1 MDTLFTIETVLLGA
15 ICWILLETAWNSSI
29 MDAIQA
35 RILKLSKEMLDKL
48 KNKVLGDSQVEKFD
62 IGEIV
67 RWPGWDHSNLEVIRN
82 YKYGVLLSI
91 YTGKLDK
98 RDIKIAEI
106 LPFGGS
112 KPIKISLLLVKKS
125 DLED

>member
-1 MDTLFTIETVLLGA
+1 M
-15 ICWILLETAWNSSI
+15 LE
-29 MDAIQA
+29 
-35 RILKLSKEMLDKL
+35 KL
-48 KNKVLGDSQVEKFD
+48 KNKVLGDSQTDNFV

-67 RWPGWDHSNLEVIRN
+67 RWPGWQHTAENVTRN

-98 RDIKIAEI
+98 REIKIAKI
-106 LPFGGS
+106 LPFGES
-112 KPIKISLLLVKKS
+112 KPVKISLILVKKS

>member
-1 MDTLFTIETVLLGA
+1 
-15 ICWILLETAWNSSI
+15 
-29 MDAIQA
+29 
-35 RILKLSKEMLDKL
+35 MLDKL
-48 KNKVLGDSQVEKFD
+48 KNKVFGDSQTEKFE

-67 RWPGWDHSNLEVIRN
+67 RWPGWDHQPENVTRN

-106 LPFGGS
+106 LPFGAKKS
-112 KPIKISLLLVKKS
+112 VKISLILVKKS

>member
-1 MDTLFTIETVLLGA
+1 M
-15 ICWILLETAWNSSI
+15 LE
-29 MDAIQA
+29 
-35 RILKLSKEMLDKL
+35 KL
-48 KNKVLGDSQVEKFD
+48 KNKVFGDSQTLKFEV
-62 IGEIV
+62 GEIV
-67 RWPGWDHSNLEVIRN
+67 RWPGWHIEDKNVSRD

-98 RDIKIAEI
+98 REIKIAEI
-106 LPFGGS
+106 LPFGHE

>member
-1 MDTLFTIETVLLGA
+1 M
-15 ICWILLETAWNSSI
+15 LE
-29 MDAIQA
+29 
-35 RILKLSKEMLDKL
+35 KL
-48 KNKVLGDSQVEKFD
+48 KNKVLGDSQTDKFD

-67 RWPGWDHSNLEVIRN
+67 RWPGWDIDHENVSRD

-98 RDIKIAEI
+98 REIKIAKI
-106 LPFGGS
+106 LPFGTS
-112 KPIKISLLLVKKS
+112 IPINISLILVKKS

>member
-1 MDTLFTIETVLLGA
+1 MDP
-15 ICWILLETAWNSSI
+15 
-29 MDAIQA
+29 IQA
-35 RILKLSKEMLDKL
+35 KILKLSKEMLDKL
-48 KNKVLGDSQVEKFD
+48 KNKVFGDSQTEKFD

-67 RWPGWDHSNLEVIRN
+67 RWPGWDHKTENVTRS

-91 YTGKLDK
+91 YTGILDK
-98 RDIKIAEI
+98 REIKIAKI

-112 KPIKISLLLVKKS
+112 TPINISLILVKKS

>member
-1 MDTLFTIETVLLGA
+1 MDTLFTIETALLA
-15 ICWILLETAWNSSI
+15 VICWILVETAWNSSI

-48 KNKVLGDSQVEKFD
+48 KNKVLGDSQTEKFEV
-62 IGEIV
+62 GEIV
-67 RWPGWDHSNLEVIRN
+67 RWPGWHHTAENVVRN

-91 YTGKLDK
+91 YTGILDK
-98 RDIKIAEI
+98 RQIKIAKI
-106 LPFGGS
+106 LPFGDS
-112 KPIKISLLLVKKS
+112 IPINISLILVKKS

>member
-1 MDTLFTIETVLLGA
+1 
-15 ICWILLETAWNSSI
+15 

-35 RILKLSKEMLDKL
+35 KILKLSKEMLDKL
-48 KNKVLGDSQVEKFD
+48 KNKVLGDSQTENFE

-67 RWPGWDHSNLEVIRN
+67 RWPGWKHTAENVTRN
-82 YKYGVLLSI
+82 YKYGVLMSI

-98 RDIKIAEI
+98 REIKIAEI
-106 LPFGGS
+106 LPFGQD

>member
-1 MDTLFTIETVLLGA
+1 
-15 ICWILLETAWNSSI
+15 
-29 MDAIQA
+29 
-35 RILKLSKEMLDKL
+35 MLDKL
-48 KNKVLGDSQVEKFD
+48 KNKVLGDSQTEKFD

-67 RWPGWDHSNLEVIRN
+67 RWPGWHIHDKNVSRD

-98 RDIKIAEI
+98 REIKIAKI
-106 LPFGGS
+106 LPFGGAN
-112 KPIKISLLLVKKS
+112 PINISLILVKKS

>member
-1 MDTLFTIETVLLGA
+1 
-15 ICWILLETAWNSSI
+15 
-29 MDAIQA
+29 
-35 RILKLSKEMLDKL
+35 MLDKL
-48 KNKVLGDSQVEKFD
+48 KNKVLGDSQTEKFD

-67 RWPGWDHSNLEVIRN
+67 RWPGWHIQDKNVSRD

-98 RDIKIAEI
+98 REIKIAKI
-106 LPFGGS
+106 LPFGGGN
-112 KPIKISLLLVKKS
+112 PINISLILVKKS

>member
-1 MDTLFTIETVLLGA
+1 MDP
-15 ICWILLETAWNSSI
+15 
-29 MDAIQA
+29 IQA
-35 RILKLSKEMLDKL
+35 KILKLSKEMLDKL
-48 KNKVLGDSQVEKFD
+48 KNKVLGDSQADKFD

-67 RWPGWDHSNLEVIRN
+67 KWPGWKINNENVSRE
-82 YKYGVLLSI
+82 YKYGVLMSI

-106 LPFGGS
+106 LPFGAK

-125 DLED
+125 DFKD

>member
-1 MDTLFTIETVLLGA
+1 
-15 ICWILLETAWNSSI
+15 

-35 RILKLSKEMLDKL
+35 RILKLSQEMLDKL
-48 KNKVLGDSQVEKFD
+48 KNKVFGDSQTEKFE

-67 RWPGWDHSNLEVIRN
+67 MWPGWNHDALTVTRN

-91 YTGKLDK
+91 YVGVLDK
-98 RDIKIAEI
+98 REIQIAEI
-106 LPFGGS
+106 LPFGQD

>member
-1 MDTLFTIETVLLGA
+1 
-15 ICWILLETAWNSSI
+15 
-29 MDAIQA
+29 
-35 RILKLSKEMLDKL
+35 MLDKL
-48 KNKVLGDSQVEKFD
+48 KNKVLGDSQTEKFD

-67 RWPGWDHSNLEVIRN
+67 RWPGWDHKAENVTRN

-98 RDIKIAEI
+98 RDIKIANI
-106 LPFGGS
+106 LPFGDS
-112 KPIKISLLLVKKS
+112 KPVKISLILVKKS

>member
-1 MDTLFTIETVLLGA
+1 
-15 ICWILLETAWNSSI
+15 

-35 RILKLSKEMLDKL
+35 KILKLSKEMLDKL
-48 KNKVLGDSQVEKFD
+48 KNKVLGDSQTEKFEV
-62 IGEIV
+62 GEIV
-67 RWPGWDHSNLEVIRN
+67 RWPGWHIQEQNVSRN

-91 YTGKLDK
+91 YTGILDK

-106 LPFGGS
+106 LPFGA
-112 KPIKISLLLVKKS
+112 KNPIKISLILVKKS